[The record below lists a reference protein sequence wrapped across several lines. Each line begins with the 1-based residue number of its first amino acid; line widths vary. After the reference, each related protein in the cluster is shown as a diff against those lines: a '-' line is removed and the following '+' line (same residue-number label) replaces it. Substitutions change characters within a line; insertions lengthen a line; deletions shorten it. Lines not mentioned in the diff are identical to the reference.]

1 MPVAPVPVNLPP
13 ILAQSGAQPTDP
25 ATIRALLV
33 ALVSATNPGFTADL
47 PGSLIEDITS
57 TDTLAAILSDQ
68 ARVELINS
76 LTPFGANEFLLN
88 QLGQQF
94 GIMLGEPT
102 NTSVNVVIT
111 ITANAVAQQG
121 FNIPPGF
128 AVSDGQQIYVVL
140 SPGGVTGA
148 LGTTQPLTAVSV
160 NPGSFPV
167 PANTVNIVNT
177 TVPLPFVATCNNP
190 VDGTPGQLTPES
202 WSSYRTRVL
211 TAQQAPSTAMISK
224 IRTELWAVPGVLQ
237 RSVSI
242 QTPSTGGVLVLASGG
257 DEYQMAFAAWR
268 SCGDPTNLVPS
279 VNVATGITNAVN
291 GVVTTFLKHGLTTGT
306 VTTLADSNPS
316 NFNGTY
322 TITVVDDYTF
332 DLNHDTSGFPTYV
345 SDSAV
350 VTPNPRNVI
359 TTIQDPP
366 DQYQIPIANPLQQTV
381 TGSIT
386 WNTDLPNFS
395 QVGAVNQAIA
405 PAVVGYVNSLATGQ
419 FINGFEIIEAIQ
431 QATINILPN
440 QNLTRIVISISI
452 DGAGVSPTAGTQIYP
467 SDSQSI
473 LVAADNAFVIAQG

>member
-1 MPVAPVPVNLPP
+1 MPVPPVPFNLPV
-13 ILAQSGAQPTDP
+13 ILNQSGAQPTDP
-25 ATIRALLV
+25 ATIRAILV
-33 ALVSATNPGFTADL
+33 ALVSAVNPGFTADL

-76 LTPFGANEFLLN
+76 LTPYGANEFLLN

-111 ITANAVAQQG
+111 ITASAVPQPG

-140 SPGGVTGA
+140 APGGITGS
-148 LGTTQPLTAVSV
+148 LGTTQPLTAVAI
-160 NPGSFPV
+160 NPGSWPV

-177 TVPLPFVATCNNP
+177 TVPLPFVASCNNP
-190 VDGTPGQLTPES
+190 VDGTPGQLLPES

-211 TAQQAPSTAMISK
+211 TAQQAPSTAMVSK
-224 IRTELWAVPGVLQ
+224 IRTELWAVPGVVQ

-242 QTPSTGGVLVLASGG
+242 QTPSTGGVLVLATGG

-268 SCGDPTNLVPS
+268 SCADPTNLVPS
-279 VNVATGITNAVN
+279 VNVATGITIAAN
-291 GVVTTFLKHGLTTGT
+291 GVVTTALKHGLTTGT
-306 VTTLADSNPS
+306 VTTLSSSNPT
-316 NFNGTY
+316 NYNGTY

-332 DLNHDTSGFPTYV
+332 DLNASTLGFPAYV
-345 SDSAV
+345 TDTAV

-381 TGSIT
+381 TGSVT

-395 QVGAVNQAIA
+395 QGPAVNQAIG
-405 PAVVGYVNSLATGQ
+405 PAVVAYVNSLATGQ
-419 FINGFEIIEAIQ
+419 FINGFEIVEAIQ
-431 QATINILPN
+431 TATINILPN
-440 QNLTRIVISISI
+440 QNLTRIVFTISI
-452 DGAGVSPTAGTQIYP
+452 DGAGVSPSSGTQVYP
-467 SDSQSI
+467 SDTQSI
-473 LVAADNAFVIAQG
+473 LVAADNAFVISQG